1 MADTQQKQP
10 VKKSKGKV
18 VDKWKA
24 KSWYSVMAPDFFN
37 SKEMGQIVSSDE
49 ANLIGRR
56 VLANLGELTGSFNM
70 SNAYTSVSF
79 RVKEVKG
86 KHCYTEFIGHDLA
99 PAYVRTLARRRRS
112 VIVVVKDNVTK
123 DGKKYR
129 VKMTVVTGVKVSAK
143 AKTAIRKAVAEE
155 IEANVTKSDFATI
168 AQEVLFGKL
177 SQKIYLKIKKIAP
190 IRKIEV
196 HKSEIIV
203 SVKEKKLA
211 AAQAALTPVQAPAEE
226 AKEEK
231 AEEKKEEASS

>member
-24 KSWYSVMAPDFFN
+24 KSWYSVIAPDFFS

-49 ANLIGRR
+49 TNLVGRR

-70 SNAYTSVSF
+70 SNAYTTVSF

-86 KHCYTEFIGHDLA
+86 KHCYTEFIGHHLA

-129 VKMTVVTGVKVSAK
+129 IKLTVVTGVRVSAE
-143 AKTAIRKAVAEE
+143 AKTAIRKAVEE
-155 IEANVTKSDFATI
+155 ELAVVVTKSDFATI

-177 SQKIYLKIKKIAP
+177 SQKLYLKIKKIAP

-211 AAQAALTPVQAPAEE
+211 ASQPVLAVQKPEAEE
-226 AKEEK
+226 AK
-231 AEEKKEEASS
+231 AEEKKEEEASS